1 MRGPFAGKKKP
12 CSPPQGTQFWALMR
26 VWEDGTHD
34 FVVPAVRSAIGGGD
48 THEAAV
54 ADIQFKLAS
63 TVQEM
68 TDDGDIIKVLDKEQ
82 SAYKM
87 KGELKILKEECEAL
101 GIVMPKCKR
110 SKMLLVTLDY
120 DLLKN

>member
-1 MRGPFAGKKKP
+1 MRGPLAGKKKP
-12 CSPPQGTQFWALMR
+12 CSPLPGTQFWALMR

-34 FVVPAVRSAIGGGD
+34 FAVPAVRNAIGGGD
-48 THEAAV
+48 TYEAAL
-54 ADIQFKLAS
+54 ADVQFKLAS
-63 TVQEM
+63 MVQELS
-68 TDDGDIIKVLDKEQ
+68 DDGVRIKFLDNEQ

-87 KGELKILKEECEAL
+87 KGELNILHEECEAL

-120 DLLKN
+120 ELIE